1 VAGLP
6 PNYREVV
13 HLFHVEQLSYKE
25 IASTL
30 DVPIGTVMTWL
41 HRARGRLREALSAQG
56 LEHRP

>member
-1 VAGLP
+1 
-6 PNYREVV
+6 V

-41 HRARGRLREALSAQG
+41 HRARAQLRVRLEGKEVS
-56 LEHRP
+56 P